1 MCKLVNPVYDAKNV
15 HESSC
20 NFGFSKVIHYIPD
33 ALTRQE
39 EGKCRIKGTGKV
51 RLGLTWHSLGAVP

>member
-1 MCKLVNPVYDAKNV
+1 MFVQTRQSSLGIYDAKNV

-39 EGKCRIKGTGKV
+39 ECGE
-51 RLGLTWHSLGAVP
+51 AQY